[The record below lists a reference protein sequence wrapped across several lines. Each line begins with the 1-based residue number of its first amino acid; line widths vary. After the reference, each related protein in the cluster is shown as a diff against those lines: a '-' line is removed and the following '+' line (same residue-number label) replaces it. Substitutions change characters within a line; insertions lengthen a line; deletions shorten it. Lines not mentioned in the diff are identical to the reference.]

1 MTAEKCMTRARTRLL
16 LDQPW
21 FGSLAMRLQM
31 IPDSTVPTVE
41 TDGTKL
47 VYNPE
52 FILSRTDADLLT
64 IMAHELLHCALL
76 HPYRRGARNAD
87 KWNKAADYA
96 VNAELVAAGFVMPSD
111 ALVDMKYQGL
121 SADVIYSQLGDEPD
135 DQGNPSQEQG
145 QGQGG
150 PGQGQGKQPLSTGTV
165 SDAPAPGAGNA
176 QGQGQEQAGQGQ
188 PDSMTAE
195 DWKVAAEQA
204 TSVSRACGNTPGGA
218 ARATKRARE
227 SAEDWR
233 ATLLEFV
240 EHQIPSDFTWSNPN
254 RRHIANGLYLPGI
267 LKENLGTLAVAVDTS
282 GSISQSLLDCFAAEL
297 TAILHEARPEKVRV
311 IYCDMA
317 IQHEEEFTPDDPEI
331 KLAAHGG
338 GGTRFAPVF
347 DLLNAADEAPTALLY
362 FTDLENGRE
371 VIDEPNYPVLWCTGL
386 NVTKSAPWG
395 RTVRVDTFQP

>member
-1 MTAEKCMTRARTRLL
+1 MNAETCMTRARTRLL

-31 IPDSTVPTVE
+31 ISDSSVPTVE

-52 FILSRTDADLLT
+52 FVLSRTDADLLT
-64 IMAHELLHCALL
+64 IMAHEVMHCALL
-76 HPYRRGARNAD
+76 HPYRRGARSPEKYNR
-87 KWNKAADYA
+87 AADFV
-96 VNAELVAAGFVMPSD
+96 VNAELVAAGFVLPSD
-111 ALVDMKYQGL
+111 AVYDPKYGGGIPVEVVY
-121 SADVIYSQLGDEPD
+121 AQLGDEPD
-135 DQGNPSQEQG
+135 DQGQQG
-145 QGQGG
+145 QPG

-165 SDAPAPGAGNA
+165 SDAPGPDGLTGPM
-176 QGQGQEQAGQGQ
+176 GQQGQ
-188 PDSMTAE
+188 PQGIAEGMTAE
-195 DWKVAAEQA
+195 DWKIAAEQA
-204 TSVSRACGNTPGGA
+204 TSVSRACGNSPGGA
-218 ARATKRARE
+218 ARATKQARE

-233 ATLLEFV
+233 ATLREFV

-254 RRHIANGLYLPGI
+254 RRHIANGLYLPGL